1 MNIAITGGTG
11 FIGKNVAEL
20 LVAEGHHVYIL
31 TRSPQKHQGT
41 DHIHYIGWLSDQLK
55 PEQALVDCDAII
67 NLAGESLFGYW
78 TTEKKERI
86 ISSRIK
92 VTNCVIDLIKAMKK
106 KPEVLI
112 NASAVG
118 YYGTS
123 TTEIFTEDTIENGND
138 FLAKVTEQW
147 EDTAKQASDLGVRV
161 VYARL
166 GIVLGN
172 EGTLPLIALPYKLFA
187 GGKLGSGEQWISWV
201 HIKDVAHIILF
212 AIENFMING
221 PLNITAQKPV
231 QQKVF
236 SNYLAK
242 TLRRPNW
249 LPVPT
254 FFLRTLLGE
263 MSILIAKGQAVLPK
277 KVEAHG
283 YRHYYPEIEQALKA
297 VYIQK
302 NRNKLS
308 LF

>member
-11 FIGKNVAEL
+11 FIGKNVTEL

-31 TRSPQKHQGT
+31 TRSPEKHQGT
-41 DHIHYIGWLSDQLK
+41 EYIHYVGWLSDRFK

-92 VTNCVIDLIKAMKK
+92 VTNRVIDLIKAMKK

-123 TTEIFTEDTIENGND
+123 TTEMFTEETTENGND
-138 FLAKVTEQW
+138 FLAKVTKQW
-147 EDTAKQASDLGVRV
+147 EDTAKQASELGVRV

-172 EGTLPLIALPYKLFA
+172 EGTLPLMALPYKLFV
-187 GGKLGSGEQWISWV
+187 GGKIGSGEQWISWV
-201 HIKDVAHIILF
+201 HVKDVAHIILF
-212 AIENFMING
+212 AIENSKING
-221 PLNITAQKPV
+221 PLNITAPKPV

-236 SNYLAK
+236 SKHLAK
-242 TLRRPNW
+242 KLRRPDW

-263 MSILIAKGQAVLPK
+263 MSILVVNGQAVLPK
-277 KVEAHG
+277 KIEAHG
-283 YRHYYPEIEQALKA
+283 YHHNYPDIEQALTAIYVPKS
-297 VYIQK
+297 QK
-302 NRNKLS
+302 
-308 LF
+308 